1 MKSPTT
7 DAQRAAASVDEQT
20 LVNQSKMLKMRAEN
34 YADETT
40 TIVQESDHLQQTATT
55 IPLQEEFAEETG
67 EGWSDVRSFM
77 QQTKENFRQHAERI
91 QDLKQ
96 HTEQLH
102 ETSQLVLND
111 HTETLEKVLDGI
123 ESVNPL
129 IKEMH
134 KGLFETKQAVEDI
147 KTEQKH
153 IQTLVQRNMQPHDQL
168 MEMMRQMRQEMKENH
183 EREPSWFTK
192 YKNEQKQ

>member
-7 DAQRAAASVDEQT
+7 DAQKAAASVDEQT
-20 LVNQSKMLKMRAEN
+20 LVNQSKMLKVRARN

-40 TIVQESDHLQQTATT
+40 TIVQESDYLQQTAATT
-55 IPLQEEFAEETG
+55 SLQEEFAEETG
-67 EGWSDVRSFM
+67 EEKSDACSFM
-77 QQTKENFRQHAERI
+77 QQTNENFRQHAERI

-102 ETSQLVLND
+102 ETSKLVLND
-111 HTETLEKVLDGI
+111 HAETLKKVLDGI

-153 IQTLVQRNMQPHDQL
+153 IQTLVQRNMQPQDQL